1 MILIGERT
9 IFFVGLRQFAW
20 CVGLSIL
27 GPVYA
32 QGNEVLP
39 TGTEPATRSSELERR
54 VKGDIEEVRLG
65 RIGFVDH
72 DLWMVTPTSIP
83 LLIGNLDDPRPLV
96 GPSRACV
103 NGTCVEFGQVTM
115 SDGIQVPTQKGTVGE
130 AICWLLRHSWAH
142 PLWQRYKFIPT
153 TTCHFADRKLAPEE
167 KSAVD
172 EWRAWCVET
181 FPESKDIC
189 LGSRSAF
196 MRDGDKSTMSK
207 PKW

>member
-1 MILIGERT
+1 MIFTAERT
-9 IFFVGLRQFAW
+9 VFCVGLRWFAW
-20 CVGLSIL
+20 CVGVLIFGS
-27 GPVYA
+27 VHA
-32 QGNEVLP
+32 QGNEVP
-39 TGTEPATRSSELERR
+39 QTETEVAARSQELERR

-96 GPSRACV
+96 PRPPACFKGV
-103 NGTCVEFGQVTM
+103 CMEGA
-115 SDGIQVPTQKGTVGE
+115 GIYGYVMPPQEGTVGE
-130 AICWLLRHSWAH
+130 AICWLLHYGWAH
-142 PLWQRYKFIPT
+142 ELWEQYKSIPT
-153 TTCHFADRKLAPEE
+153 TTCHFADRKLAPDE
-167 KSAVD
+167 KSPVD
-172 EWRAWCVET
+172 EWRAWCVDT